1 MEEERAAELPEVWR
15 VVVLPE
21 VWRTVVVPEDWRT
34 VLLPEA
40 ERAGVEVVLAVLRTV
55 EPLVV
60 VAERPAE
67 VAVEAAERPVVL
79 LAVLRTVEPVVA
91 ERLTP
96 VALLRVVRTVELA
109 EDALLRVEV
118 PRYCVLDL
126 PVLPPRPSVPRSR
139 VVALLP

>member
-1 MEEERAAELPEVWR
+1 MEEERAAELPEDWR

-21 VWRTVVVPEDWRT
+21 VWRAVVVPEDWRT

-40 ERAGVEVVLAVLRTV
+40 ERAAVEVVPAVLRTV
-55 EPLVV
+55 EPLV